1 MDGLDKR
8 EKRLTNETKEV
19 DMSSGVEKRIRV
31 SRREF
36 VKGAAVGAGALAG
49 TSVLA
54 SCSPAA
60 APAPGGAAELPA
72 TWDKEVDVVVVGGGG
87 AGCNAA
93 MSAAEAGASV
103 VLLEVAPALGGESSL
118 CVGSVSLPLSSLQKE
133 QGISDTVEA
142 YVEDVIKAA
151 GSSGAR
157 SDQTL
162 VKWLGENAGP
172 TIDWMIGLGVELRGP
187 FEYPNHRVS
196 RMHMLYPTSAAW
208 PKVLGPALEAKGVEI
223 LLQTKGVELYATCDN
238 RVAGVKAVDQV
249 SQETINIKAKRGVV
263 LAAGDLTGSE
273 QFKLRFTTPEQ
284 AAVPAAHAFNDGSG
298 LLMGMAVG
306 ADLTRLDSWGSAGVK
321 ASAPGPDVSVT
332 GKQVWMPYGMMDAG
346 AILVNKEGARFVNE
360 TDSSKHGTATM
371 EQPDQRSFMVYD
383 DVVAQLFNEWPMVV
397 SSCPGIGDVSGL
409 GGWGTVDDFIARNGI
424 KTGDTI
430 EALAGEMGIDPAGLK
445 DAIEKWNQYAEGG
458 EDPDFG
464 RKTFGHPDAGTVGA
478 GIKVAPFYCHG
489 PLKPE
494 NTLADCSL
502 AVNTNL
508 QVLDPY
514 GEPIPGLYAGGNMGH
529 GMMIAGGHG
538 THMAWCFTS
547 GRHAGQN
554 VAAEEPWE

>member
-1 MDGLDKR
+1 MDELDKK
-8 EKRLTNETKEV
+8 EKRLAKETKEV
-19 DMSSGVEKRIRV
+19 DMSSGDEKPIRV

-54 SCSPAA
+54 SCAPAA
-60 APAPGGAAELPA
+60 APAPGGAADLPA

-87 AGCNAA
+87 TGCNAA

-133 QGISDTVEA
+133 QGVSDTVEA
-142 YVEDVIKAA
+142 CVEDWIKAA
-151 GSSGAR
+151 GASGSR
-157 SDQTL
+157 SDLEL
-162 VKWLGENAGP
+162 VTWLAENAGP
-172 TIDWMIGLGVELRGP
+172 TIDWMIGLGVDFRGP
-187 FEYPNHRVS
+187 FEYPNHRVN

-208 PKVLGPALEAKGVEI
+208 PNVLGPALEAKGVEI

-249 SQETINIKAKRGVV
+249 SQETMNIKAKRGVV
-263 LAAGDLTGSE
+263 LAAGDLAGSE
-273 QFKLRFTTPEQ
+273 QFRLRFTTPEQ
-284 AAVPAAHAFNDGSG
+284 AAVPGAHPYNDGSG
-298 LLMGMAVG
+298 LLMGMAMG
-306 ADLTRLDSWGSAGVK
+306 ADLTRLDSYGSPGVRS
-321 ASAPGPDVSVT
+321 AAPGPSASVT
-332 GKQVWMPYGMMDAG
+332 GKQAWMPYGMMDAG
-346 AILVNKEGARFVNE
+346 AILVNEDGVRFVNE
-360 TDSSKHGTATM
+360 KDSSNLATATM
-371 EQPDQRSFMVYD
+371 EQPDQKCFMVYD
-383 DVVAQLFNEWPMVV
+383 DVVAQVFNEWPMVV
-397 SSCPGIGDVSGL
+397 SSHPGIGDVSGR

-445 DAIEKWNQYAEGG
+445 DAIEKWNGYAEAG
-458 EDPDFG
+458 EDPDFK
-464 RKTFGHPDAGTVGA
+464 RPTFGHPDAGTVGA
-478 GIKVAPFYCHG
+478 GIKIAPFYCHG
-489 PLKPE
+489 PIRPTI
-494 NTLADCSL
+494 TLADCSL
-502 AVNTNL
+502 AVNTSL

-514 GEPIPGLYAGGNMGH
+514 GEPIPALYAGGNMGH

-538 THMAWCFTS
+538 SHMAWAFTS
-547 GRHAGQN
+547 GHHSGMN